1 MGRTDYTR
9 AWQLVRVDG
18 HSRSL
23 DVIRHGDGSNRDHK
37 RVGNDLLVL
46 PVRPVDRSYGVN
58 VRAGSAST
66 RHIFLRSGRDLG
78 DVGVEFL

>member
-18 HSRSL
+18 NSRRL